1 MEGSSDVDANVDDSN
16 LNPPQHRPSAKHKKK
31 KKKSSKKTKSIR
43 SHASS
48 SSYTT
53 AENVTAVAAHSDI
66 ASLNED
72 ASMSSKSHN
81 APASSSSQNESSV
94 NLHSDH
100 IDPNNSRLAV
110 ASADSLQKVEENIR
124 KRSSKAARSAAARY
138 SARRKATGES
148 GQKNELNGSAAVGY
162 SEEATSLKNVD
173 TVNGILL
180 ASEEDGHSVS
190 SPKASL
196 TSDENIDENIMPN
209 QNIQSH
215 YSSLGQESG
224 PLEGSNGVVA
234 SLHEDGEEAV
244 GKDALERGIN
254 SDSYRCEEGEN
265 DEPAAIVINN
275 GMVSSTGRQNESL
288 PIVSDSGP
296 QESAI
301 CAEVHPDV
309 EFGMR
314 EVDQTAGIEAFVA
327 EEAVEATGV
336 AVVMSEEDEQRLED
350 KRINKYK
357 LIGVGVFLILAIIVI
372 IVVAVTVGG
381 NGKVDEAPSKSS
393 TPTTAPPSSSP
404 TFAPSDIRMQEWA
417 DFLTSYSDVEALNNR
432 TSPQYHALRFI
443 SDDDDLQLEV
453 GSSQGLQR
461 YLLACFYFAL
471 NGDNWDQ
478 CTRQH
483 QSCGGDKE
491 PWLLGEGDECNWFG
505 IECDNSMV
513 TSIFFRRVAG
523 ENLEGYLPPE
533 LGELSELER
542 IILQNNDLKGTIP
555 TVLGKLEKLKMVIFR
570 GNQFEGGIPE
580 ELMKGAGNLGVID
593 FAGNQ
598 LTGTL
603 PSNLSL
609 LPIVTLDI
617 AKNNFGGAIP
627 AALGKLT
634 DMSKLILQY

>member
-1 MEGSSDVDANVDDSN
+1 
-16 LNPPQHRPSAKHKKK
+16 
-31 KKKSSKKTKSIR
+31 
-43 SHASS
+43 
-48 SSYTT
+48 
-53 AENVTAVAAHSDI
+53 
-66 ASLNED
+66 
-72 ASMSSKSHN
+72 
-81 APASSSSQNESSV
+81 
-94 NLHSDH
+94 
-100 IDPNNSRLAV
+100 
-110 ASADSLQKVEENIR
+110 
-124 KRSSKAARSAAARY
+124 
-138 SARRKATGES
+138 
-148 GQKNELNGSAAVGY
+148 
-162 SEEATSLKNVD
+162 
-173 TVNGILL
+173 
-180 ASEEDGHSVS
+180 
-190 SPKASL
+190 
-196 TSDENIDENIMPN
+196 MPN

-224 PLEGSNGVVA
+224 PLEGSHGVVT
-234 SLHEDGEEAV
+234 SLHEDSEEAV
-244 GKDALERGIN
+244 AKDALETGVN

-265 DEPAAIVINN
+265 DEAAAIVINN
-275 GMVSSTGRQNESL
+275 GMVSSTERQNEAL

-309 EFGMR
+309 EFGTR

-350 KRINKYK
+350 KRIHKYK
-357 LIGVGVFLILAIIVI
+357 LIGVGVFLMLAITVI
-372 IVVAVTVGG
+372 IVVLVTVGG
-381 NGKVDEAPSKSS
+381 NRNVDEAASKSS

-404 TFAPSDIRMQEWA
+404 TFAPSGIRMQEWA
-417 DFLTSYSDVEALNNR
+417 DFLTSYSDAAAFYNR

-443 SDDDDLQLEV
+443 SEDDDLQSEV

-471 NGDNWDQ
+471 NGDKWSQ

-483 QSCGGDKE
+483 QSCGGAKE
-491 PWLLGEGDECNWFG
+491 PWLRGEGDECDWFG
-505 IECDNSMV
+505 IECNNSMV
-513 TSIFFRRVAG
+513 SSIFFRRVAG

-542 IILQNNDLKGTIP
+542 IILQNNVLKGTIP
-555 TVLGKLEKLKMVIFR
+555 TVLGKLKKLKMVIFR

-593 FAGNQ
+593 FAENQ

-617 AKNNFGGAIP
+617 AKNNFGGTIP
-627 AALGKLT
+627 AALGKLSDMTKLDLAENQLTGMIPEELYNTESLEHLHIFKNKLESTLSPNIGLLTNLETLRLGDNNIFGMLPNELYNITTLSDISFENARIEGALSADISAMHARLIKIDLSNNKMSGELPTESIEKLTLLTELLMHGNDFVGNVT
-634 DMSKLILQY
+634 DAICAERGNSLYELRNLTMPPTVSCTCCNLQA